1 MRVLVTRPEE
11 HAEELAERLRALG
24 HEPVACPLVRLEA
37 MGPDTVDVSAY
48 DWVVITSK
56 TGAEHLARRGRGAMP
71 RVAAIGP
78 GTAATL
84 RAHGI
89 EPALVS
95 AVSTQ
100 EGLVAEFPRPAGRV
114 LFAGA
119 EAARR
124 VVVDAL
130 GADFV
135 ALYRT
140 VPAPPEGG
148 LPPGDLVIV
157 ASPSAARVLAP
168 AWLALPVEA
177 RPRVV
182 SIGPVTSE
190 AARAAGLP
198 VDVEAAHFDL
208 DGLLDAIQR
217 AAAAADAGVAP

>member
-37 MGPDTVDVSAY
+37 MGPGTVDVSAY
-48 DWVVITSK
+48 DWVVVTSK
-56 TGAEHLARRGRGAMP
+56 TGAEHLARRARGPLP

-84 RAHGI
+84 REHGI
-89 EPALVS
+89 EPALVP

-100 EGLVAEFPRPAGRV
+100 EGLVAELPRPAGRV

-119 EAARR
+119 EGARR
-124 VVVDAL
+124 VVVDEL
-130 GADFV
+130 GAHFV
-135 ALYRT
+135 PLYRT

-168 AWLALPVEA
+168 AWLALPAEA

-182 SIGPVTSE
+182 SIGPVTSA
-190 AARAAGLP
+190 AARDAGLR
-198 VDVEAAHFDL
+198 VNVEAAHFDL
-208 DGLLDAIQR
+208 DGLVDAVQR
-217 AAAAADAGVAP
+217 AAAGEGAP

>member
-11 HAEELAERLRALG
+11 HAEELAGRLRALG

-37 MGPDTVDVSAY
+37 MGPDTVDVSGY
-48 DWVVITSK
+48 DWVVVTSK
-56 TGAEHLARRGRGAMP
+56 TGAEHLARRARGALP
-71 RVAAIGP
+71 PVAAIGP

-84 RAHGI
+84 REHGI
-89 EPALVS
+89 EPALVP

-100 EGLVAEFPRPAGRV
+100 EGLVEAFPRPAGRV

-119 EAARR
+119 EGARR
-124 VVVDAL
+124 VVVEEL

-168 AWLALPVEA
+168 AWLALPSGA
-177 RPRVV
+177 RPRIV

-190 AARAAGLP
+190 AARDAGLP

-208 DGLLDAIQR
+208 DGLVEAVE
-217 AAAAADAGVAP
+217 AAARS